1 MARNDCPN
9 STQGITLAPFPKTQA
24 QPLSYGV
31 YLGSVLGLC
40 IAGLLLSIYLA
51 VSHYRVHTDLGFQS
65 FCALSKA
72 FNCDT
77 VSQSPYSVLGNLP
90 VAVWGVAGYCFLLL
104 VLFFAALPA
113 GEHRRVWTL
122 GLVISSAFSLAS
134 VVFAGISSFLV
145 TSYCLLCIATY
156 AVNFLLVYVI
166 WITRRRFQVGQLRPA
181 LMQDLQFLWR
191 RRRFSI
197 PILTTFAIGMVL
209 TLLSFPSYWQIT
221 LPAAA
226 TSIRTGVTA
235 EGYPWIGA
243 ENPVLDIMEFTDYQC
258 FQCKKM
264 HYYLRELVARYSDS
278 IRLTHR
284 NYPMDH
290 EFNPIVKE
298 PFHVGSGRMALLAI
312 HAAVKGKFFEVND
325 LLFTEAASGK
335 SIDLSKIAGETGIDF
350 RELQAALNYQP
361 YLHRLLADIRHGMK
375 LGIMGTP
382 SYVISGNVYEGS
394 IPAEILKSVI
404 E

>member
-1 MARNDCPN
+1 MALNDCPN
-9 STQGITLAPFPKTQA
+9 SSQGITLAPFPKTQA

-40 IAGLLLSIYLA
+40 TAGLLLSIYLA
-51 VSHYRVHTDLGFQS
+51 VSHYRVHTDVGFQS

-90 VAVWGVAGYCFLLL
+90 VAVWGVAGYFFLLL
-104 VLFFAALPA
+104 VLLFTALPA

-122 GLVISSAFSLAS
+122 GLFISSAFSLAS
-134 VVFAGISSFLV
+134 VVFAGISTFLV
-145 TSYCLLCIATY
+145 ASYCLLCIATY

-166 WITRRRFQVGQLRPA
+166 WIIRRRFQVGQLRPA

-191 RRRFSI
+191 RRGFSL

-209 TLLSFPSYWQIT
+209 TLSSFPPYWKIT
-221 LPAAA
+221 LPAST

-264 HYYLRELVARYSDS
+264 HYYLRELVARHSDK

-298 PFHVGSGRMALLAI
+298 PFHVGSGRMALLTI
-312 HAAVKGKFFEVND
+312 HAGMKGKFFEVND
-325 LLFTEAASGK
+325 LLFAKAASGN
-335 SIDLSKIAGETGIDF
+335 SIDLSEFAGETGIDF
-350 RELQAALNYQP
+350 RELQAALNYEP

-375 LGIMGTP
+375 LGIVGTP
-382 SYVISGNVYEGS
+382 SYVIDGNVYEGS